1 MLPTGVRLKEEI
13 MPFEEIKIFGLTD
26 EECRVMRLRTGI
38 MKTAE
43 FWAAPWSLPPN
54 GWHEEAKGS
63 APPATSIPSNY
74 KSLPYARE
82 TDVLLVGND
91 PRDSAHA

>member
-1 MLPTGVRLKEEI
+1 
-13 MPFEEIKIFGLTD
+13 
-26 EECRVMRLRTGI
+26 MRLRTGI